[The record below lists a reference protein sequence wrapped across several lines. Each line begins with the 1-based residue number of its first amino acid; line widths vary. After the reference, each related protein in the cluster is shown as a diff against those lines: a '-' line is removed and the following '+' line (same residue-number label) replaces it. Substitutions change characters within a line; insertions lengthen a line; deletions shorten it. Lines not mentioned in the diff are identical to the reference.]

1 MSPQQPISQQ
11 QKVSPQLPIS
21 QERNMSQQ
29 NAPAE
34 YAQQITQ
41 QQNMAPQHLDIQTVG
56 SVSQQLIN
64 NLSDSEVELLERL
77 KSWVESVWN
86 IDNGNIKAKI
96 KRLIQAYSS
105 KLFMEICKES
115 KQSID
120 LRGIENTQFEHA
132 FNVLTTISNQR
143 KQLTDVQISNKLIG
157 NSPPLTV
164 TLEENL
170 FPGYKIE
177 LANAALAAFQF
188 FFSNCK
194 NVTPAMKLS
203 TFKLFNTGV
212 GVSTYLKKTDFSF
225 QMNGT
230 SVRGKQAENFLIRT
244 FPHFRQTIIASEHSL
259 AQIHSVF
266 KHITLCI
273 KEISG
278 EDFKIEEAHTFQ
290 NFISNEI
297 RLNRTIQNDFILP
310 LKKIIS
316 IEEFFQK
323 YLI

>member
-1 MSPQQPISQQ
+1 MGSQQYNFQQRNITPQQPISQQ
-11 QKVSPQLPIS
+11 QKVFPQLPIS

-177 LANAALAAFQF
+177 LANAALAFNVLTTISNQRKQLTDVQISNKLIGNSPPLTVTLEENLFPGYKIELANAALAAFQF
-188 FFSNCK
+188 F
-194 NVTPAMKLS
+194 
-203 TFKLFNTGV
+203 
-212 GVSTYLKKTDFSF
+212 
-225 QMNGT
+225 
-230 SVRGKQAENFLIRT
+230 
-244 FPHFRQTIIASEHSL
+244 L
-259 AQIHSVF
+259 ATV
-266 KHITLCI
+266 KM
-273 KEISG
+273 
-278 EDFKIEEAHTFQ
+278 
-290 NFISNEI
+290 
-297 RLNRTIQNDFILP
+297 
-310 LKKIIS
+310 
-316 IEEFFQK
+316 
-323 YLI
+323 